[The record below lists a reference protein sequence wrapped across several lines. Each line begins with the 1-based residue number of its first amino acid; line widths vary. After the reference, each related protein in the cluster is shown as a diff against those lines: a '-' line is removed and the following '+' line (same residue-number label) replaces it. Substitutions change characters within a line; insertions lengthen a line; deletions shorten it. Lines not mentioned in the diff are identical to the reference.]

1 MARSIDTNFR
11 TDADNLKWLLAI
23 LENYG
28 MFNKDIAAISTIGF
42 NAHVL
47 NDMNE
52 NTAYIARRAK
62 RESFV
67 VTAQDMDSLYKHA
80 SEVEIYPEFA
90 KPASLSLVLSIDE
103 ELFEK
108 YSTPSGTNVR
118 TYTIK
123 KESFISVG
131 NYIYSLDYDILIRLE
146 YGLNNDR
153 YITARYVVGN
163 VKNPISNLENYNI
176 KIIRAAS
183 ATGGW
188 VYQLYLNLQQYVR
201 EIVTREFG
209 DRDNA
214 IFAMS
219 TKRPFDQ
226 IADIQIFRIP
236 LGLDSATGP
245 VELKKKFSF
254 ENSRTSED
262 SIFIKY
268 DSFNRFTLIH
278 KSQEG
283 GFRPAVSDKIQTIL
297 YTTSGEEAN
306 FTFTSLGGEHIKFNS
321 KEDSMLR
328 PQIDLISSGSFGGV
342 SFSDSKEM
350 LRKRII
356 TKRGTRN
363 SILTENDLLL
373 LLNVL
378 NLPNTY
384 YVIKNRN
391 DIQKV
396 FNIFTNLTFSNNGLT
411 FSIPTNTL
419 HIDWNYRNNKYG
431 KDLGDMVWQM
441 ESEHVTS
448 RVVNKGELMT
458 EAEIKALG
466 PNDLKYSLPFILT
479 YNRERNI
486 VRMYSEYID
495 GKYFTENEVNN
506 TQLPYT
512 YICNWVQFSK
522 QERSDELS
530 MEFHLRTNIAG
541 VIPKEKFFRIVN
553 EHTLEIESTG
563 YLNAI
568 VSFTD
573 KNGNEV
579 FKQEATL
586 TRYTLDEDNQD
597 DFFTYKIKLI
607 DEGKENMLVKND
619 TIRINKP
626 GHPGDYIWV
635 PISDLEGKI
644 EIFTP
649 TKRSPGSEVLDIDR
663 GKVNTF
669 KFKFDLLKNES
680 VNYKVQHSVL
690 DNDSIR
696 IFFVPLVGYDFYK
709 DHKGIFR
716 KSIIEKDFL
725 DDYLSSFQGEF
736 SYSLKYVNTYG
747 LSELYKVGIKEPT
760 PLSSIQLNMS
770 FIIELNL
777 GSTLTE
783 NELSLATARYIESIR
798 MLDGEDFHVS
808 KLYDFLYSLY
818 PQDINLIQF
827 VSINN
832 LKSDKQLIKVDTSK
846 INNKITVEKLT
857 LPIEYN
863 NLTKS
868 FNYKIQWD
876 IIKSNL

>member
-1 MARSIDTNFR
+1 MSRSIDTNFR
-11 TDADNLKWLLAI
+11 TDSDNLKWLLAI

-28 MFNKDIAAISTIGF
+28 MFDKDIAAISTIGF

-67 VTAQDMDSLYKHA
+67 VTAQDTDSLYKHA
-80 SEVEIYPEFA
+80 SEVEVYPEFA
-90 KPASLSLVLSIDE
+90 KPAQISLVLSIDE

-108 YSTPSGTNVR
+108 YSTPSGVNVR
-118 TYTIK
+118 TYTMK
-123 KESFISVG
+123 KESFISIG

-146 YGLNNDR
+146 YGVNNEK
-153 YITARYVVGN
+153 YITARYLVGN
-163 VKNPISNLENYNI
+163 IKNPISELSNYNI
-176 KIIRAAS
+176 KIVRAVS

-188 VYQLYLNLQQYVR
+188 VYQLYLNLSQYAR

-209 DRDNA
+209 DRDH
-214 IFAMS
+214 AMFPIS
-219 TKRPFDQ
+219 TKRSFDQ
-226 IADIQIFRIP
+226 IAGIQIFRIP

-262 SIFIKY
+262 SIFLKY
-268 DSFNRFTLIH
+268 ETFNRFTLIH

-283 GFRPAVSDKIQTIL
+283 GFRPSVSDKLQTIV
-297 YTTSGEEAN
+297 YTTSGDEAN
-306 FTFTSLGGEHIKFNS
+306 FVFTALGGEHIRFHS
-321 KEDSMLR
+321 KEDSVLR
-328 PQIDLISSGSFGGV
+328 PQIDLLSKGSFGGK

-356 TKRGTRN
+356 AKRGTRD

-378 NLPNTY
+378 NLPNEY

-391 DIQKV
+391 DIIKV
-396 FNIFTNLTFSNNGLT
+396 FNIFTNLTFVNNGLT

-441 ESEHVTS
+441 TTEHATS
-448 RVVNKGELMT
+448 KAVSKGELLT
-458 EAEIKALG
+458 LEELEKLG
-466 PNDLKYSLPFILT
+466 ENDLKYNIPFIVT

-486 VRMYSEYID
+486 VRLYSEYIN
-495 GKYFTENEVNN
+495 GKYFTETEVNN

-512 YICNWVQFSK
+512 YICNWIQFIK
-522 QERSDELS
+522 ENREDELLL
-530 MEFHLRTNIAG
+530 EFHLRTNIAG
-541 VIPKEKFFRIVN
+541 IIPREKFFRIVN
-553 EHTLEIESTG
+553 EDTLEIASTG
-563 YLNAI
+563 FLNAI
-568 VSFTD
+568 VTFTD
-573 KNGNEV
+573 ENGGEV
-579 FKQEATL
+579 FKQEAEL
-586 TRYTLDEDNQD
+586 FRYTLDEDNQD
-597 DFFTYKIKLI
+597 DYFTYRIKLI
-607 DEGKENMLVKND
+607 DSGKENMLVKD
-619 TIRINKP
+619 DKIRVNKP
-626 GHPGDYIWV
+626 GYPGEYIWV

-644 EIFTP
+644 EILTP
-649 TKRSPGSEVLDIDR
+649 TRKSPSSEVLDIDR

-680 VNYKVQHSVL
+680 VNYKIQHTVL

-696 IFFVPLVGYDFYK
+696 IFFVPLVGHDFYK
-709 DHKGIFR
+709 NHKGIFR

-725 DDYLSSFQGEF
+725 ADYLASFQGEF

-747 LSELYKVGIKEPT
+747 LSELYKVGIKEVV

-770 FIIELNL
+770 FLIELNL

-783 NELSLATARYIESIR
+783 NELSLATARYIESIK
-798 MLDGEDFHVS
+798 MLDGEDFHIS
-808 KLYDFLYSLY
+808 KLYDFLYNLY

-827 VSINN
+827 VNINN

-846 INNKITVEKLT
+846 INNKTIVEKLT
-857 LPIEYN
+857 IPIEYD
-863 NLTKS
+863 NLTKA
-868 FNYKIQWD
+868 FRYKIHWEFV
-876 IIKSNL
+876 KNNL